1 MGWGVPFD
9 TGGALPLSER
19 EVWLET
25 SPRSVSDARRWA
37 AAACRELD
45 RADLV
50 DSAEL
55 GVSEL
60 VTNALLHA
68 EPPISVRM
76 RGTHRHPRIEVFDGS
91 RVPPETNS
99 RMTHDDELLATI
111 GRGLGMVAMS
121 SHAWGAELLDEGKMV
136 WFEPAAEPVDEP
148 DLEGQLYTSDSP
160 ASGRLPRV
168 RTSDGISVSYASLPL
183 AVYVDWRRHFRD
195 VRRELRLL
203 SLAHEADYPVAKTI
217 SDLFTRFGD
226 EVKQAQGFTEINRAI
241 AAGRHHA
248 QVRLVVTPE
257 APKVVGQ
264 IIDVIELADSF
275 SRAERLLSLASTDQ
289 QRDFQRWFLGEI
301 IRQSNGGSPLP
312 WLGSEAVEKVHPVS

>member
-1 MGWGVPFD
+1 M
-9 TGGALPLSER
+9 
-19 EVWLET
+19 
-25 SPRSVSDARRWA
+25 SDARRWVA
-37 AAACRELD
+37 DACHKLD
-45 RADLV
+45 RADLI

-55 GVSEL
+55 GISEL

-76 RGTHRHPRIEVFDGS
+76 RGTHRHPRIEVYDGS
-91 RVPPETNS
+91 RVPPEPNS

-148 DLEGQLYTSDSP
+148 DLDGQLYTSDSP

-168 RTSDGISVSYASLPL
+168 RTSEGVTVTFAALPL
-183 AVYVDWRRHFRD
+183 DVYVDWRRHFRD

-203 SLAHEADYPVAKTI
+203 SLAHEDDYPVAKTI

-226 EVKQAQGFTEINRAI
+226 EIKQAQGITEINRAI
-241 AAGRHHA
+241 AAGGHQA
-248 QVRLVVTPE
+248 PIRLVVTPE
-257 APKVVGQ
+257 APQVISQV
-264 IIDVIELADSF
+264 IDVLELADSF

-289 QRDFQRWFLGEI
+289 QRDFQRWFFGEI
-301 IRQSNGGSPLP
+301 VRQANGGSPLP
-312 WLGSEAVEKVHPVS
+312 WLGSESVAKAHHFS